1 MRTAAPT
8 MPIEGGV
15 VVEDSDRGFM
25 LFCRL
30 ARGMVVL
37 ALADPIAGLGSGL
50 DVRIRTRPERP
61 RAQADARAANEG
73 RTCPFLHTLPHG
85 VCEVGHDEA
94 DSGGRASVCAHA
106 ASWRVQSRTR
116 DRPFRALPV
125 RLCTPSNAPCA
136 QSDTTTGEGPGR
148 PRVRE
153 GSTADGSAQ

>member
-1 MRTAAPT
+1 

-37 ALADPIAGLGSGL
+37 ALVDPIADLGSGL

-73 RTCPFLHTLPHG
+73 RTCPFLHT
-85 VCEVGHDEA
+85 
-94 DSGGRASVCAHA
+94 
-106 ASWRVQSRTR
+106 
-116 DRPFRALPV
+116 
-125 RLCTPSNAPCA
+125 
-136 QSDTTTGEGPGR
+136 
-148 PRVRE
+148 
-153 GSTADGSAQ
+153 

>member
-37 ALADPIAGLGSGL
+37 ALVDPIAGLGSGL
-50 DVRIRTRPERP
+50 DVRIRTRPEQP

-85 VCEVGHDEA
+85 VC
-94 DSGGRASVCAHA
+94 
-106 ASWRVQSRTR
+106 
-116 DRPFRALPV
+116 
-125 RLCTPSNAPCA
+125 
-136 QSDTTTGEGPGR
+136 
-148 PRVRE
+148 
-153 GSTADGSAQ
+153 